1 MIEEKPAMSNS
12 ESTCWTMIDA
22 AARGS
27 TADRE
32 EFAKCYLPAIEAYLR
47 SRWRNS
53 SFRLLVDD
61 AVQEV
66 FVECFRTGGPLA
78 RADRERCGGFRPFL
92 FGIVRNVAL
101 RFETHSRERLATRG
115 SEESF
120 DIGAVAADESTL
132 SIQFDRAWARAM
144 LRRAA
149 QRQEQSARESG
160 EAAMRRV
167 ELLRLRFQEGLP
179 IRDIAKQWNE
189 DPAKL
194 HHEYAKA
201 RMEFKMALFEIM
213 SFHHPGSSEEVE
225 KECGLLLEIL
235 G

>member
-1 MIEEKPAMSNS
+1 MSNS

-32 EFAKCYLPAIEAYLR
+32 EFAQCYLPAIEAYLR

-53 SFRLLVDD
+53 SFRILVDD

-78 RADRERCGGFRPFL
+78 RADRERSGGFRPFL
-92 FGIVRNVAL
+92 FGVVRNVAL
-101 RFETHSRERLATRG
+101 RLEAQSREKLALRG

-120 DIGAVAADESTL
+120 DMGAVATDESTL

-149 QRQEQSARESG
+149 QLQAKWAADSG
-160 EAAMRRV
+160 EAAVRRV

-179 IRDIAKQWNE
+179 IREIAARWSE

-201 RMEFKMALFEIM
+201 RKEFKMALFEVV
-213 SFHHPGSSEEVE
+213 SFHHPGSAEEVE
-225 KECGLLLEIL
+225 DECGLLLEIL